1 MIGFILKVIGG
12 KFGGYILIALAV
24 AVLGGFGAMGVKLRL
39 TESALATA
47 VRERDQAN
55 RDLGRCQA
63 GRAALEASIGAQ
75 NAAVTAQAERSRQAL
90 QQAQDGLRRAQER
103 NRGLEARIAGV
114 RRPLTGTACEQADQ
128 AIGRARTELN
138 R

>member
-1 MIGFILKVIGG
+1 MSLILRVLAGR
-12 KFGGYILIALAV
+12 FGGYILIALA
-24 AVLGGFGAMGVKLRL
+24 AAILGGFGAMGVKLRL

-63 GRAALEASIGAQ
+63 GRAALEASVVAQ
-75 NAAVTAQAERSRQAL
+75 NAAVDALGRQSRQAL
-90 QQAQDGLRRAQER
+90 QEAQEGLRRAQER
-103 NRGLEARIAGV
+103 NRGLEGRIAGL
-114 RRPLTGTACEQADQ
+114 RRPLTGTRCEQADE
-128 AIGRARTELN
+128 AMERAREAL